1 MLRGKLPVIISLIMG
16 AVAVAGGYT
25 VIRMQ
30 VKEKTAGWEL
40 EPVVAASV
48 DIESGTILTQ
58 DLLTEVKVP
67 RRFAFESVVKPNE
80 LEAIK
85 GQEVVGNI
93 KEGEPIHWY
102 QLRGNM
108 ETDTLSRAVR
118 KKGRAITISVTER
131 SSVGG
136 MIRPADHVDVL
147 GVFRDPNTNRMI
159 AVTLLQNIIVLATG
173 QMRANM
179 LSAGAQGSA
188 GSYNTITMQV
198 LPEEAE
204 IVVLA
209 QDLGN
214 LYLTLRNSEDTEL
227 YEERARTTIDTLI
240 TGERVKKLHEKRM
253 RSIQRLK
260 IIRGLGSG
268 GQPPVPYQF
277 R

>member
-16 AVAVAGGYT
+16 AAAVVGGYT
-25 VIRMQ
+25 VIRSE
-30 VKEKTAGWEL
+30 VESKTAGWQL
-40 EPVVAASV
+40 EPVVAAAT
-48 DIESGTILTQ
+48 DIEPQTILTE
-58 DLLTEVKVP
+58 DLLTVVKVP
-67 RRFAFESVVKPNE
+67 RKFAFESVVRPNE
-80 LEAIK
+80 IEAIK

-93 KEGEPIHWY
+93 KKGEPIHWY

-108 ETDTLSRAVR
+108 EADSLSKAIR

-131 SSVGG
+131 SGVAN
-136 MIRPADHVDVL
+136 MVRPADHVDVL

-173 QMRANM
+173 QLRANM
-179 LSAGAQGSA
+179 IAAGSQTNA
-188 GSYNTITMQV
+188 GSYSTVTMQV

-209 QDLGN
+209 QELGN
-214 LYLTLRNSEDTEL
+214 LYLTLRNRTDTDV

-260 IIRGLGSG
+260 IIRGLGA
-268 GQPPVPYQF
+268 QPGVPYKMK
-277 R
+277 